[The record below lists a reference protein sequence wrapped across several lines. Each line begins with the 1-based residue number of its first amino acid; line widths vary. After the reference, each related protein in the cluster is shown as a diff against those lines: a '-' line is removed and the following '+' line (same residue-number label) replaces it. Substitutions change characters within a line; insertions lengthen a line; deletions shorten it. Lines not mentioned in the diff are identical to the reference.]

1 MPRTVALAF
10 GRIAVRRSYDRCVEL
25 LCARYDAFEISHFAE
40 PEQDAVTDLE
50 IWIRKDTVVV
60 CDVSMVELQCE
71 RVVGEQPLVVGT
83 SMITTQAKELL
94 IPQARRFDVAYG
106 DHGLGLSRIHH
117 PDDNADSIAR
127 RIIDLDKPSLTA
139 IKLRAAAYRAAACLD
154 LPQRAVKAVG

>member
-1 MPRTVALAF
+1 
-10 GRIAVRRSYDRCVEL
+10 VRRPYDRCVEL
-25 LCARYDAFEISHFAE
+25 LCARYGAVEISNFAE
-40 PEQDAVTDLE
+40 PQQDAVTDLE
-50 IWIRKDTVVV
+50 IWIREDSVVV
-60 CDVSMVELQCE
+60 CHVSMVELQRE